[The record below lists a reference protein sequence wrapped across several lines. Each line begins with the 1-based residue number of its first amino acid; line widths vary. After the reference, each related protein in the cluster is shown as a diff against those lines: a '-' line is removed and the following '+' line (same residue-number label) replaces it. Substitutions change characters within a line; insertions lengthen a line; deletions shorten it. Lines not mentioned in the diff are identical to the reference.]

1 MPCEQFHIVDL
12 GRFWGMRPYGPKLAD
27 LQAKLNAEAA
37 WLFRSSFL
45 YFLTHLD
52 EAKGKKKQPVSLL
65 MMLSAE
71 LD

>member
-1 MPCEQFHIVDL
+1 
-12 GRFWGMRPYGPKLAD
+12 MRPYGPKLAD